1 MMLML
6 SLVFGTSNSRR
17 DDLGSDLSGSLPGLS
32 DLGYA
37 GGRTPAQAAYAAGS
51 GWVDLN
57 RVAQDDPTQG
67 DLVTSAE
74 SLRRAMYQLEADG
87 GDSSRDLDAF
97 FSRLESADLPMASR
111 QQVLAQGMQVIGLFL
126 ELGDPEWV
134 TWFALGEY
142 VRVLTLSSRVSQ
154 QLGLRLADVAE
165 ADEAVDVLRQLVD
178 QLESY
183 GVAAPV
189 LQVLHRIQ
197 DLLQDYA
204 VEAAAILEQ
213 TEALLELLSE

>member
-1 MMLML
+1 MGPLRAMGDPGSHFWGISVGLSMMLML

-17 DDLGSDLSGSLPGLS
+17 DDLGSDLSGSLPGQS

-97 FSRLESADLPMASR
+97 FSRLESADLPMASSQATGPGSGHAGDR
-111 QQVLAQGMQVIGLFL
+111 PLSRTRRSGM
-126 ELGDPEWV
+126 GD
-134 TWFALGEY
+134 L
-142 VRVLTLSSRVSQ
+142 VRP
-154 QLGLRLADVAE
+154 G
-165 ADEAVDVLRQLVD
+165 
-178 QLESY
+178 
-183 GVAAPV
+183 
-189 LQVLHRIQ
+189 
-197 DLLQDYA
+197 
-204 VEAAAILEQ
+204 
-213 TEALLELLSE
+213 

>member
-1 MMLML
+1 
-6 SLVFGTSNSRR
+6 
-17 DDLGSDLSGSLPGLS
+17 
-32 DLGYA
+32 
-37 GGRTPAQAAYAAGS
+37 
-51 GWVDLN
+51 
-57 RVAQDDPTQG
+57 
-67 DLVTSAE
+67 
-74 SLRRAMYQLEADG
+74 
-87 GDSSRDLDAF
+87 
-97 FSRLESADLPMASR
+97 
-111 QQVLAQGMQVIGLFL
+111 MQVIGLFL

-197 DLLQDYA
+197 DLLQGSRGGGDSRA
-204 VEAAAILEQ
+204 DRSAAGV
-213 TEALLELLSE
+213 ALRVA